1 MKKLFPLTVLLFVV
15 GFSAGQVLSDDKLW
29 VTFADTTTLLSSD
42 KATTNTTINAIL
54 NEYGVTNIVPL
65 FPFAKTPFLRH
76 TYEVTTQKAEL
87 LYERISVEKGM
98 FSLCERVY
106 EPQNLYNPSDWM
118 WNYTVSNNITDDW
131 LWYLVKIQ
139 AADAWDITRGDSTIK
154 IAVVDDG
161 FDYQHLELQGKIDP
175 PYDFYSGIQETTT
188 SDHGTSVASI
198 LAAETVDQGETS
210 IGSMASIGY
219 KSKIMV
225 SQYYL
230 PACLYASTVL
240 NAEILSIS
248 WYYTSCSSN
257 EYFNAVEQEILNNGT
272 LIVRAAGNG
281 SANCGG
287 GRLYPFSGFE
297 DSRVIVVS
305 STDFDD
311 NHTSPFSNIETTSFY
326 PEVDICAP
334 GYRIMGAVHSQ
345 NGTVTWPYNG
355 YWGGTSQSTPI
366 VSGVCAL
373 IKSVNRCLTPEDIQ
387 DIIKQTADPIQ
398 DANLYPGM
406 VGAGRINAYRAVSL
420 AQNYHNNNDTITS
433 NETWSTDS
441 YRGGTI
447 VVDSLA
453 TLTITGTLHCSSSAR
468 LIVRPG
474 GKLVVDGG
482 TLTSACD
489 GEMWQGIEVVG
500 DRTKRQLAQY
510 QGKVELKNGAT
521 IENAWCGIRT
531 GLSSD
536 ANFTTTGGIIS
547 ASEAVFRNNRRAVEI
562 NPYSYTALSGTIATY
577 NASFVRC
584 TFTVNNDNVFS
595 YNNTSFAEHV
605 KLNGVKDIT
614 FKGCTFNNLINSV
627 LPNNRGIYAE
637 NAGLILDVKCDDNYI
652 FNPNDCGCPPS
663 LSDTC
668 SFYGFN
674 TAVEVNT
681 TGDPYSVT
689 VDRAVFTNNAIG
701 IKVNSID
708 YITVTRCNFNLQNA
722 PYVIQ
727 NTGLYLNVCDGYKV
741 EGNRFHKS
749 GMNQN
754 LTSTGIHVIG
764 NGANDN
770 SIYRNTFDTLDYG
783 IRVTGNNGNTD
794 GGLQITAGNHRRNIY
809 GIYID
814 QSATVSPWQGV
825 PSKGADNLFANMLQY
840 SIYNAGSQLIT
851 YHYSFNYF
859 PGNVTTTNVS
869 LVGRAVVNPR
879 TSTLCGGGFI
889 PLTFAGFQSDMDA
902 YTTLLVD
909 DEASEMT
916 DGGTAGANN
925 YLSPHE
931 MRQSLSDT
939 YYTAVRALMSD
950 TALDLTALE
959 QWHTAAQPIADPYS
973 LTETRF
979 VEGYAD
985 PFVANA
991 DDAEM
996 ANYAEFHAMKLALRD
1011 NGAGN
1016 DGTVE
1021 TQNFASLQPG
1031 GHVNW
1036 YALTPAQIAQLQT
1049 IAERNTGRASVM
1061 AKGVLCFFFGICY
1074 EDGENATSE
1083 TDPSAET
1090 RAKHTATDIADETAL
1105 TVYPNPTDDLLFV
1118 ELRGAGIANVA
1129 LYDLQGRVVETLRAT
1144 SLQDGT
1150 ATLNVKSLP
1159 AGVYV
1164 LRVKDAEGREYQQK
1178 VVRR

>member
-1 MKKLFPLTVLLFVV
+1 
-15 GFSAGQVLSDDKLW
+15 
-29 VTFADTTTLLSSD
+29 
-42 KATTNTTINAIL
+42 
-54 NEYGVTNIVPL
+54 
-65 FPFAKTPFLRH
+65 
-76 TYEVTTQKAEL
+76 VTTQKAEL

-248 WYYTSCSSN
+248 WYHTSCSSN

-474 GKLVVDGG
+474 GKLVIDGG

-510 QGKVELKNGAT
+510 QGIVELRNGAT
-521 IENAWCGIRT
+521 IENAHCGIRT
-531 GLSSD
+531 GLQGD
-536 ANFTTTGGIIS
+536 ASYATTGGIIR
-547 ASEAVFRNNRRAVEI
+547 AEDAYFINNRRSVEFL
-562 NPYSYTALSGTIATY
+562 SYTNHALNGSVTNNQSYFTGC
-577 NASFVRC
+577 S
-584 TFTVNNDNVFS
+584 FTVNDDNLFS
-595 YNNTSFAEHV
+595 QGNGQFIDHV
-605 KLNGVKDIT
+605 TLWEVRGIAFN
-614 FKGCTFNNLINSV
+614 GCTFENATTAQGD
-627 LPNNRGIYAE
+627 RRHAIYAE
-637 NAGLILDVKCDDNYI
+637 DAG
-652 FNPNDCGCPPS
+652 F
-663 LSDTC
+663 
-668 SFYGFN
+668 
-674 TAVEVNT
+674 
-681 TGDPYSVT
+681 T
-689 VDRAVFTNNAIG
+689 VDKRCTDPVYNPSTCTCNAFVRSTFSGFAIAIEANTSG
-701 IKVNSID
+701 NQFPVKID
-708 YITVTRCNFNLQNA
+708 HSRFSENGTGVRINGNHFATVTRCDFDLTTNPQEWRYL
-722 PYVIQ
+722 Y
-727 NTGLYLNVCDGYKV
+727 GLYLSGCSGFKV
-741 EGNRFHKS
+741 EANQFDGTVQYVDGITTGVYVNGS
-749 GMNQN
+749 GSSVNSLYKNEFDN
-754 LTSTGIHVIG
+754 LSYGIH
-764 NGANDN
+764 A
-770 SIYRNTFDTLDYG
+770 Y
-783 IRVTGNNGNTD
+783 GNNS
-794 GGLQITAGNHRRNIY
+794 GLQIRCNEFDGSGADIFVPSGSSIASSQGSLQTSAGNKFMQAYGYNIFN
-809 GIYID
+809 G
-814 QSATVSPWQGV
+814 
-825 PSKGADNLFANMLQY
+825 GAQT
-840 SIYNAGSQLIT
+840 IT
-851 YHYSFNYF
+851 YYYKNS
-859 PGNVTTTNVS
+859 TTNSYAEPVLNSSGVS
-869 LVGRAVVNPR
+869 VTPSNTANNCA
-879 TSTLCGGGFI
+879 STLCGI
-889 PLTFAGFQSDMDA
+889 TPLDPTPFQLAGFQSDMNA
-902 YTTLLVD
+902 YTTAMAGNND
-909 DEASEMT
+909 ADGRDIA
-916 DGGTAGANN
+916 GGTGVETQNFASLQQV
-925 YLSPHE
+925 LSE
-931 MRQSLSDT
+931 T
-939 YYTAVRALMSD
+939 YYAAVRTLMSD
-950 TALDLTALE
+950 SLLDLGTLE
-959 QWHTAAQPIADPYS
+959 QWHAAAQPIADPYS

-979 VEGYAD
+979 CEGYAET
-985 PFVANA
+985 FVSDA

-996 ANYAEFHAMKLALRD
+996 ANYAEFHAMKLALRVQND
-1011 NGAGN
+1011 NLDN
-1016 DGTVE
+1016 QDNSGTP
-1021 TQNFASLQPG
+1021 F
-1031 GHVNW
+1031 VNW

-1061 AKGVLCFFFGICY
+1061 AKGVLCFFYGICY
-1074 EDGENATSE
+1074 EDDSLVDDNA
-1083 TDPSAET
+1083 DNNAGT
-1090 RAKHTATDIADETAL
+1090 RAKRVTTDITDDAAL

-1118 ELRGAGIANVA
+1118 ELRGAEIARVA
-1129 LYDLQGRVVETLRAT
+1129 LYDLQGRMVTGAGAHAGAPQQGT
-1144 SLQDGT
+1144 T
-1150 ATLNVKSLP
+1150 ATMNIRNVP
-1159 AGVYV
+1159 AGVYL
-1164 LRVKDAEGREYQQK
+1164 LRVTDMDGKEYHQK
-1178 VVRR
+1178 IVKR

>member
-1 MKKLFPLTVLLFVV
+1 VQPGAKVQLKGIVEVDSGGVLILY
-15 GFSAGQVLSDDKLW
+15 
-29 VTFADTTTLLSSD
+29 DT
-42 KATTNTTINAIL
+42 
-54 NEYGVTNIVPL
+54 
-65 FPFAKTPFLRH
+65 AK
-76 TYEVTTQKAEL
+76 
-87 LYERISVEKGM
+87 M
-98 FSLCERVY
+98 
-106 EPQNLYNPSDWM
+106 
-118 WNYTVSNNITDDW
+118 
-131 LWYLVKIQ
+131 
-139 AADAWDITRGDSTIK
+139 
-154 IAVVDDG
+154 
-161 FDYQHLELQGKIDP
+161 
-175 PYDFYSGIQETTT
+175 
-188 SDHGTSVASI
+188 
-198 LAAETVDQGETS
+198 
-210 IGSMASIGY
+210 
-219 KSKIMV
+219 
-225 SQYYL
+225 
-230 PACLYASTVL
+230 
-240 NAEILSIS
+240 
-248 WYYTSCSSN
+248 
-257 EYFNAVEQEILNNGT
+257 GT
-272 LIVRAAGNG
+272 L
-281 SANCGG
+281 
-287 GRLYPFSGFE
+287 
-297 DSRVIVVS
+297 
-305 STDFDD
+305 
-311 NHTSPFSNIETTSFY
+311 
-326 PEVDICAP
+326 
-334 GYRIMGAVHSQ
+334 
-345 NGTVTWPYNG
+345 
-355 YWGGTSQSTPI
+355 
-366 VSGVCAL
+366 
-373 IKSVNRCLTPEDIQ
+373 
-387 DIIKQTADPIQ
+387 
-398 DANLYPGM
+398 
-406 VGAGRINAYRAVSL
+406 
-420 AQNYHNNNDTITS
+420 
-433 NETWSTDS
+433 
-441 YRGGTI
+441 
-447 VVDSLA
+447 
-453 TLTITGTLHCSSSAR
+453 AR

-1150 ATLNVKSLP
+1150 ATLDVKSLP

-1164 LRVKDAEGREYQQK
+1164 LRVKDADGREYQQK
-1178 VVRR
+1178 IVKK